1 MHINIENQDCV
12 LGMKSLPGESVDVVI
27 TSPPYNIGIAYNS
40 YDDKGTR
47 EDYLNWTRD
56 WTHGVNRVLKD
67 DGSFFIN
74 IGASPKDPL
83 LPHQIALQL
92 SEDFVLQNTFH
103 WIKAVSVE
111 TREGDTVSA
120 GHFKPIN
127 SKRYVTDCHEYVF
140 HFTKHGN
147 VPLDRLAIG
156 VPYADKSNIARWG
169 HTDGKDKRCRGNTWF
184 VPYET
189 IKSRSK
195 DRPHPATFPAKL
207 AEHCI
212 RIHGEPEQSCVM
224 DPFLGIGH
232 SLRAAQA
239 CKASQFIGFEI
250 DPDYFKEAQTLTHSQ
265 HAST

>member
-1 MHINIENQDCV
+1 
-12 LGMKSLPGESVDVVI
+12 MKNMPAACVDVVI
-27 TSPPYNIGIAYNS
+27 TSPPYNLGISYNS

-47 EDYLNWTRD
+47 EDYLAWTKE
-56 WTHGVNRVLKD
+56 WTDEVNRVLKD

-92 SEDFVLQNTFH
+92 SETFVLQNTFH
-103 WIKAVSVE
+103 WIKSISVE
-111 TREGDTVSA
+111 SRDGDIVSA

-140 HFTKHGN
+140 HFTKSGN
-147 VPLDRLAIG
+147 VQLERLAIG
-156 VPYADKSNIARWG
+156 VPYADKSNISRWG

-195 DRPHPATFPAKL
+195 DRPHPATFPVKL
-207 AEHCI
+207 ADQCI
-212 RIHGEPEQSCVM
+212 RIHGNIESSCVM

-232 SLRAAQA
+232 SLIAAKQCEIA
-239 CKASQFIGFEI
+239 EFIGFEI
-250 DPDYFKEAQTLTHSQ
+250 DPLYFEEAEAQLEGAAQGELSIGD
-265 HAST
+265 